1 MAKRMGSGETARARE
16 MRAVLGQ
23 WERSGLSQVEF
34 ARRRGVSLSGLRWWR
49 YEFRRREREG
59 RRKPR
64 GGSKRRATPFIE
76 IRRPAGLAAADGN
89 RASFTVR
96 LRGGIAVEVPME
108 FAASSLERLLTVLE
122 GQRC

>member
-1 MAKRMGSGETARARE
+1 MAKRMGSGETARARQ

-59 RRKPR
+59 RRKAR
-64 GGSKRRATPFIE
+64 GGRERSSARFIE
-76 IRRPAGLAAADGN
+76 IRRPAGLVP
-89 RASFTVR
+89 ASGTGTGFTVR